1 MKRARIGSVAGMGN
15 LLRRDRVKATLLKEA
30 AEEKTLVLASTFQEK
45 PKRLLVVRR
54 RVHVEIKAGIV
65 PLAKGRTGRQ
75 RLKEFL
81 KSFCARILQFREKCF
96 RHDNGMPRSPS
107 AARLANL
114 VRLRAGEVEQS
125 AERVRTKMRL
135 VPQNDRPMR
144 QLRIPPTPVRGALN
158 GAEHA
163 AFGRW
168 IHHTIHSWKVQ
179 PIQFRADCLV

>member
-1 MKRARIGSVAGMGN
+1 MGN

-81 KSFCARILQFREKCF
+81 KRFCARILQLREK
-96 RHDNGMPRSPS
+96 
-107 AARLANL
+107 
-114 VRLRAGEVEQS
+114 
-125 AERVRTKMRL
+125 
-135 VPQNDRPMR
+135 
-144 QLRIPPTPVRGALN
+144 
-158 GAEHA
+158 
-163 AFGRW
+163 
-168 IHHTIHSWKVQ
+168 
-179 PIQFRADCLV
+179 